1 MGSQHDKTELRI
13 DRWLWNTR
21 FFKSRGLASVAV
33 KAGHV
38 RVNGVRVKASRML
51 KVGDA
56 VRVLRGP
63 YEVAVNVVR
72 LPARRGSAT
81 EAQAC
86 YEETEQSRLANQRRA
101 LDLKLDR
108 DSHPRPQRRPGKR
121 DRRLL
126 RERQR
131 GQD

>member
-1 MGSQHDKTELRI
+1 MGPQHGKTELRI

-38 RVNGVRVKASRML
+38 RVNGERVKASRML
-51 KVGDA
+51 KAGDA

-63 YEVAVNVVR
+63 YEVTVKVIKI
-72 LPARRGSAT
+72 PARRGSAT

-86 YEETEQSRLANQRRA
+86 YEETEQSREAGQRRA
-101 LDLKLDR
+101 LDLKIDR
-108 DSHPRPQRRPGKR
+108 ASHPRPQRRPDKR

-126 RERQR
+126 RERR
-131 GQD
+131 GRD